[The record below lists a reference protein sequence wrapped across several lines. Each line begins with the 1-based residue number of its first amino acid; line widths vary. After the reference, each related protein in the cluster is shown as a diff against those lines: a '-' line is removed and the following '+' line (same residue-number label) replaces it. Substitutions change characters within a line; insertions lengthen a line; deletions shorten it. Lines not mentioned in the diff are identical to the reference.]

1 LLTFGPAWLATMLD
15 RAGDER
21 RIVAKVDLDEGYR
34 AWLDQIAA
42 NPKFGWRDRKGTA
55 NYIDEEA
62 RRRAV
67 AAMRTGRCSTLARPL
82 AIRSDPRPGEGLLTV
97 EVSKYDRGELIS
109 ASDVVHVAAHGQRQ
123 THLDGLNHYGR
134 NGTWYSGFGVEDP
147 DGPSIADLAEH
158 KLFTRGV
165 IADIP
170 SVRGTD
176 WVDPGSPVTAEDI
189 DAALHAAGVTFE
201 PGDALL
207 LYMGRDRWE
216 QDGNELD
223 LISRKPTPG
232 AGSGAA
238 HWIADHQVSLLC
250 WDFLDAVCDDEPT
263 IPVHLLIWAVGLL
276 LVDNCN
282 LGPTVAAA
290 RADRSAV
297 GALVVA
303 PPPLPTVTGCLVD
316 PLFIQ

>member
-1 LLTFGPAWLATMLD
+1 VD
-15 RAGDER
+15 VDE
-21 RIVAKVDLDEGYR
+21 AYG
-34 AWLDQIAA
+34 AWLDDIAGH
-42 NPKFGWRDRKGTA
+42 PRFGAKDRKGTA
-55 NYIDEEA
+55 NFIDDDA
-62 RRRAV
+62 RSRAV
-67 AAMRTGRCSTLARPL
+67 AAMRTGQCTSLARPL
-82 AIRSDPRPGEGLLTV
+82 SVRSDPRPGEGLLTV
-97 EVSKYDRGELIS
+97 EVSHYDRGTIIS

-134 NGTWYSGFGVEDP
+134 HGTWYSGFAAEDP
-147 DGPSIADLAEH
+147 DGPSVADLAEH

-170 SVRGTD
+170 SVRGTE

-189 DAALHAAGVTFE
+189 DAALDAVQVNLE

-216 QDGNELD
+216 RDGNELD

-232 AGSGAA
+232 AGAGAA
-238 HWIADHQVSLLC
+238 RWIADHDVSLLC
-250 WDFLDAVCDDEPT
+250 WDFLDGVCDGEPA
-263 IPVHLLIWAVGLL
+263 IPVHLLIWAIGLL
-276 LVDNCN
+276 LVDNCD

-290 RADRSAV
+290 KTNGSAT

-303 PPPLPTVTGCLVD
+303 PPPLPEVTGCLVD